1 LEHPNWPFLEQKTMS
16 AYDTATQEGT
26 DAELTDFDGRPD
38 DCSCTGSRLEAEG
51 GLPCWPCYRDGFDVP
66 NPSAGEE

>member
-1 LEHPNWPFLEQKTMS
+1 LEHPNWPFLEQKTIS

-38 DCSCTGSRLEAEG
+38 DCDCWDADAEP
-51 GLPCWPCYRDGFDVP
+51 PCWPCYRDGVDVP
-66 NPSAGEE
+66 NPSTGEE

>member
-1 LEHPNWPFLEQKTMS
+1 MS

-26 DAELTDFDGRPD
+26 DAELTDFDGRPGD
-38 DCSCTGSRLEAEG
+38 ADAE
-51 GLPCWPCYRDGFDVP
+51 LPCWPCYRDGFDVP

>member
-1 LEHPNWPFLEQKTMS
+1 MS
-16 AYDTATQEGT
+16 TNTPTTQEGT

-38 DCSCTGSRLEAEG
+38 DCDCWDADAE
-51 GLPCWPCYRDGFDVP
+51 LPCWPCYRDGFDVP

>member
-1 LEHPNWPFLEQKTMS
+1 MS

-38 DCSCTGSRLEAEG
+38 DCDCWDADAE
-51 GLPCWPCYRDGFDVP
+51 LPCWPCYRTVSS
-66 NPSAGEE
+66 NRTRAAGAAF

>member
-1 LEHPNWPFLEQKTMS
+1 MS

-38 DCSCTGSRLEAEG
+38 DCDCWDADAELPVGRAIGTGV
-51 GLPCWPCYRDGFDVP
+51 DVP
-66 NPSAGEE
+66 NPDEPAADE